1 MVLSEVLV
9 PESSVVQLRRVFVMR
24 TIDLDIHYDGLTTV
38 IAIDVAVG
46 GGGDDSVVT
55 GGRGR
60 LILRLHSDDEITFHA
75 IQVRLAP
82 HLVRRVL

>member
-1 MVLSEVLV
+1 MLSEVLV
-9 PESSVVQLRRVFVMR
+9 PELSVVQLLRLLVMR
-24 TIDLDIHYDGLTTV
+24 TIDLDIHNDCLTTV
-38 IAIDVAVG
+38 IAVVVVVAVG
-46 GGGDDSVVT
+46 GSDDRVVT

-60 LILRLHSDDEITFHA
+60 LLRLLHSDDEITFHA